1 MKIQVY
7 SLAMMG
13 SVALRAGIAR
23 KALVLCFTSIAV
35 LAGCA
40 GGVEPP
46 KPAELGPNV
55 ALIGVRQVWANKIG
69 PVSFSID
76 AKVVGN
82 SVTLASSDGTVVAID
97 SRTGSDI
104 WRTNIGA
111 PVLAGVG
118 SDGRFSSVITKNNEL
133 VVLDNGRELWRRA
146 LPALSFTAPLVA
158 GARVFV
164 LSADRSVTAFDAQT
178 GRRLFV
184 QTRVGEPL
192 VLRQAGVLLAV
203 ADTLV
208 VGLAGRLV
216 GMNPQNGTSRWE
228 APIAVS
234 RGTNDVERLVD
245 LVAHVSRDGDNVC
258 VRAFQASVGCV
269 NAATGAL
276 LWTKAASGS
285 EGLHGNDVFIYGTE
299 GDGKVIAWRR
309 DNGEKAWESERLKYR
324 GLTAPLAVGR
334 SVAIGDSTGWVH
346 LISREDGTPMNRMAT
361 DGSAIASAPV
371 LAGEALVVITRNGG
385 VFGFRPE

>member
-1 MKIQVY
+1 M
-7 SLAMMG
+7 
-13 SVALRAGIAR
+13 ALRAGIAR
-23 KALVLCFTSIAV
+23 KALVLCFTSVVV

-46 KPAELGPNV
+46 KPAEIGPNV
-55 ALIGVRQVWANKIG
+55 ALIGVRQVWASKIG
-69 PVSFSID
+69 PVGFSMD

-178 GRRLFV
+178 GRRLWV
-184 QTRVGEPL
+184 QTRAGEPL

-245 LVAHVSRDGDNVC
+245 LVSHVSRDGDNVC

-334 SVAIGDSTGWVH
+334 SVAIGDSTGLVH